1 MPQNSIF
8 FLVFSIKDLI
18 SLEPSKSPEG
28 SPALMNTFRGLC
40 ICERE
45 DLRAKKFHFTEFS
58 VSGVRFKH
66 TSLYYRSII
75 ELITMTLINIT

>member
-8 FLVFSIKDLI
+8 FLVFSSKDLI

-45 DLRAKKFHFTEFS
+45 DLKAKKFHSTKFS
-58 VSGVRFKH
+58 VFGVRFEH
-66 TSLYYRSII
+66 FSLLQVNHR
-75 ELITMTLINIT
+75 INYNDFD